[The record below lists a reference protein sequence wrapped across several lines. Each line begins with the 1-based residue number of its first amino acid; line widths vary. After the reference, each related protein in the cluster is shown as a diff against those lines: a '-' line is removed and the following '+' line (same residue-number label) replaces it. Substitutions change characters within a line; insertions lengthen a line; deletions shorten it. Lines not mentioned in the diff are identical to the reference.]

1 MITEVP
7 FENGKVVG
15 LWYVGNTVYTV
26 GIYNAMYFM
35 DEGSIL
41 LFFPKFPEC
50 CSDCQHQAGIRVPV
64 LDMGKQLC
72 SIPQTPFPYHTVDF
86 FHSQIHHLTV
96 WGSIFTWFLYVVV
109 YSHFWPT
116 FPIAVEMVGQEV
128 SLYRSFTFYY
138 LFILAP
144 FVATL
149 PDLLKTM

>member
-1 MITEVP
+1 MVCWKHSLHGRHIQCYMIWM
-7 FENGKVVG
+7 KV
-15 LWYVGNTVYTV
+15 Y
-26 GIYNAMYFM
+26 
-35 DEGSIL
+35 SIL
-41 LFFPKFPEC
+41 LFFPKFAEC
-50 CSDCQHQAGIRVPV
+50 GGDCQHQAGIRVPV
-64 LDMGKQLC
+64 LDMGKQLH
-72 SIPQTPFPYHTVDF
+72 SIPQTPFPYHTTAF
-86 FHSQIHHLTV
+86 FPHSQIHHVTV
-96 WGSIFTWFLYVVV
+96 WGSILTWFLYVVV

>member
-1 MITEVP
+1 MLCILWM
-7 FENGKVVG
+7 KVVSYCFSPNSQSVVVTVNIKLALESQYWTWVSSCVQFPRPHSHTI
-15 LWYVGNTVYTV
+15 LW
-26 GIYNAMYFM
+26 I
-35 DEGSIL
+35 
-41 LFFPKFPEC
+41 
-50 CSDCQHQAGIRVPV
+50 
-64 LDMGKQLC
+64 
-72 SIPQTPFPYHTVDF
+72 F
-86 FHSQIHHLTV
+86 FHSQIHHVTV